1 MNNKIKAE
9 FIDDVPL
16 SNDGIHNDK
25 SLMAISDHGDEIV
38 REIDVFVSPAL
49 AHQMHLVQFPL
60 QHHPMPLPQDARIR
74 PHHGVLELDQTLP
87 TNIGREGGF
96 YHPKRTFVSHTIPI
110 STHMAIG
117 KMQDDAIHLT
127 PLYHI
132 SQMRP
137 NFDHVDET
145 MNPSELDE
153 ETPPEPSKDKK
164 PLMFQKKE
172 SDRNNTARKSSY
184 AYKKASEESEEWVVL
199 LSHGPGS
206 SEYENALAKVMEQS
220 NISLASG
227 DGYAFV
233 QSLNYIP
240 KSQEE
245 KLDADALAPAAMEE
259 EEETSTATQVIHKL
273 VQVLSRGWP
282 VPYSVIRSHFQYMED
297 HDLFISL
304 GSCAV
309 LVRGSFCLQS
319 KLLSFDP
326 EVSHARTFILYIFQ
340 MQGYV
345 SESRLHRVFDGTFVT
360 PGWIRMILQQ
370 VAIPTKRGWTFKL
383 EDDHGFGDLHS
394 EQSKLHNQYWER
406 QATRFE
412 DKLVKY
418 KSSS

>member
-1 MNNKIKAE
+1 MSDRIKAE
-9 FIDDVPL
+9 FIDEVP
-16 SNDGIHNDK
+16 SSSVGINNDNFFSMEIND
-25 SLMAISDHGDEIV
+25 HDEIV

-49 AHQMHLVQFPL
+49 AHQMYLMQFPL

-74 PHHGVLELDQTLP
+74 PRHGVVELDQTIP

-96 YHPKRTFVSHTIPI
+96 FHPKRTFVSHTIPV

-137 NFDHVDET
+137 NFDHIDET
-145 MNPSELDE
+145 MHPSELD
-153 ETPPEPSKDKK
+153 ETPPEPSTDKK

-199 LSHGPGS
+199 LAHGPGS
-206 SEYENALAKVMEQS
+206 TEYDKALDKVKEQS
-220 NISLASG
+220 TTTLASG
-227 DGYAFV
+227 DGYTFV
-233 QSLNYIP
+233 HSLNYIP

-245 KLDADALAPAAMEE
+245 KLEADAPAPVTMEQEISAA
-259 EEETSTATQVIHKL
+259 AQVMHKL
-273 VQVLSRGWP
+273 VRVLSRGWP
-282 VPYSVIRSHFQYMED
+282 VPYSVIRSHFQSMDD

-319 KLLSFDP
+319 KLLSFDT

-340 MQGYV
+340 TQGYV
-345 SESRLHRVFDGTFVT
+345 SESRLHRVFEGTFVT
-360 PGWIRMILQQ
+360 PGWIRMILEQ
-370 VAIPTKRGWTFKL
+370 VAIHKKHGWAFKL
-383 EDDHGFGDLHS
+383 EDDHGFGDLFS

-406 QATRFE
+406 QAARFE
-412 DKLVKY
+412 DKLVIY
-418 KSSS
+418 KSNS